1 MRLYLLSDELANWVE
16 KWAAK
21 EGDGGFQDKC
31 KEIQECEVLHFRGLT
46 KAIRVEALNKAI
58 ECLQAYC
65 AAPREAER
73 ERQAHGVVAVLGRME
88 DITGRTRVHS

>member
-1 MRLYLLSDELANWVE
+1 MICCTTFRVDR
-16 KWAAK
+16 
-21 EGDGGFQDKC
+21 DGFQDKC

-65 AAPREAER
+65 AAE
-73 ERQAHGVVAVLGRME
+73 E
-88 DITGRTRVHS
+88 DE